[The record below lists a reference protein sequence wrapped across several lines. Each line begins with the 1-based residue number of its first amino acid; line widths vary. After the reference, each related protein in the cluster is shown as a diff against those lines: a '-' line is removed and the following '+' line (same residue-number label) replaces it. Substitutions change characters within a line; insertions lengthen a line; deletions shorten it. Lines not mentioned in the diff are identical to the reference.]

1 MMFSAPRI
9 SALLMAAV
17 LLLTGFPLEAAAQP
31 SVNECLSNPALE
43 GCPGA
48 DGEADASGTA
58 DGTAG
63 NQPSL
68 LWNFMKLGMALI
80 FVVALIYGLLKAFN
94 RKNQWLNQSRI
105 MENLEGMSVGPNR
118 SVQAV
123 RVGEQVFLLGVGD
136 TVELITEITDPDTKA
151 SFQKKEQAAST
162 PGASMKNL
170 LGKPRRQQRAGKHAS
185 TLQFQQLFETQLN
198 DMKNKQKKAA
208 ERKRREQENE

>member
-1 MMFSAPRI
+1 MFSAPRI

-17 LLLTGFPLEAAAQP
+17 LLLAGFPFEAAAQP

-58 DGTAG
+58 G

-68 LWNFMKLGMALI
+68 LWNFLKLGMALV

-162 PGASMKNL
+162 PGSSMKNL

-208 ERKRREQENE
+208 ERKRSEQENE